1 MKGTINHSGTQ
12 VEPALRLNVEM
23 DARHER
29 TWSVLA
35 HLSIF
40 VNLFTGVLGPVVAL
54 AIWVFS
60 RQRSRKVARAALRS
74 AWHQVAWMLMIF
86 PVGWF
91 SLWVLALAL
100 SLPETIFS
108 PLTLALA
115 WAAVPLAQGAWAA
128 RKVSQGEDY
137 RYPSLARLGNNGK
150 STGRHNRRHGS
161 HHVDG
166 DLFEDDGW
174 DDGSD
179 FGDDGGDSGGDLG
192 GDCGGGEG
200 W

>member
-1 MKGTINHSGTQ
+1 MESTSNYNEARI
-12 VEPALRLNVEM
+12 EPTVHLSVGM

-29 TWSVLA
+29 TLSVLA

-54 AIWVFS
+54 AIWVFF
-60 RQRSRKVARAALRS
+60 RRRSRKVARAALRS
-74 AWHQVAWMLMIF
+74 LWHQIAWMLIIF

-91 SLWVLALAL
+91 TLWVLALAL

-128 RKVSQGEDY
+128 HKVSQGEDY
-137 RYPSLARLGNNGK
+137 RYPSFARLGN
-150 STGRHNRRHGS
+150 SARHAGRHDRLYRW

-166 DLFEDDGW
+166 DLFEGDGW
-174 DDGSD
+174 DNGSD
-179 FGDDGGDSGGDLG
+179 FGDNGSDSGIDLG
-192 GDCGGGEG
+192 GDCGGGDS